1 MVLGG
6 EICLNL
12 CLICLMAAGLVV
24 MDGGLVEGAADVGH
38 EVRAVQQEAGDVLV
52 QDEAVSEC

>member
-1 MVLGG
+1 MSHGG
-6 EICLNL
+6 
-12 CLICLMAAGLVV
+12 GVVV

>member
-1 MVLGG
+1 
-6 EICLNL
+6 
-12 CLICLMAAGLVV
+12 MAAGLVV